1 MSESLVDMSCPI
13 GIPGNIVNRKPFGR
27 VPHSFASLKWED
39 ENSMHLA
46 LSGSGCN
53 EPQRCIID
61 RILLFMTVYVG
72 RLADTPRNSESRK
85 LAIGVLSDIIPDVRM
100 GISPEGLPNSFGC
113 IILFR
118 RQSVSSLWFCK
129 QWGRLR
135 LRDCLAHR
143 FDLFFRFARATR
155 CTSTGFIALQRCTRP
170 APGKDRPGA
179 GACLQYILSW
189 RKQLIEIA
197 RAAPGA

>member
-61 RILLFMTVYVG
+61 RILLFLTVYVG

-143 FDLFFRFARATR
+143 FVFQIRQGNSVHLRVSSLYSAALDLH
-155 CTSTGFIALQRCTRP
+155 
-170 APGKDRPGA
+170 PGKTALEREHACSTFSPGVNN
-179 GACLQYILSW
+179 LL
-189 RKQLIEIA
+189 K
-197 RAAPGA
+197 